1 MTQQL
6 ANNIHLVL
14 ASSSTARKAVL
25 EKLQVPFDT
34 YSPNVDES
42 QHSGEEPLKLVQ
54 RLSVEKA
61 RAAAGTYPSH
71 LVIGSDQIAIIG
83 NQVLGKPRHREHAIS
98 QLCVA
103 SGKEVELLTGLAL
116 LNTATGSLQIDVQS
130 YHVVFRTLTR
140 QLIERY
146 IDKDQPY
153 DCGGSLRS
161 EGLGILLLKEF
172 KGTDPNTLLGLPLIR
187 LIDMLAN
194 ENYRVL

>member
-1 MTQQL
+1 MTQQF
-6 ANNIHLVL
+6 ANNIQLVL
-14 ASSSTARKAVL
+14 ASSSTARKVVL

-34 YSPNVDES
+34 FSPNIDES
-42 QHSGEEPLKLVQ
+42 QHSGEEPRNLVQ
-54 RLSVEKA
+54 RLAVEKA
-61 RAAAGTYPSH
+61 RAAADTYPSH

-83 NQVLGKPRHREHAIS
+83 NQVLGKPRNREHAIS

-116 LNTATGSLQIDVQS
+116 LNTATGSLQKDVQS
-130 YHVVFRTLTR
+130 YRVVFRTLNR
-140 QLIERY
+140 PVIERY

-161 EGLGILLLKEF
+161 EGLGILLLREF
-172 KGTDPNTLLGLPLIR
+172 KGTDPNTLIGLPLIR

-194 ENYRVL
+194 ENYRIL